1 MMGARKALLV
11 AINTYPSQPLK
22 GCINDSRQ
30 VEAALKER
38 FGFAESDIH
47 ILRERDATKANIQ
60 KELEW
65 LVSGV
70 QDGDV
75 LLFHYSGHG
84 TQVADDSQDEW
95 ECRDECL
102 VPYDHDWNNPLRDDL
117 LRRYFDRV
125 PLNANLTAVMDC
137 CHSGTIDKV
146 ILEEFA
152 ASRTYIAPKQ
162 LSTPIEM
169 VMQIQALQQRRDEE
183 FRAKAA
189 PQLRKLIRSLPPD
202 ADVEAEVNTLLDK
215 LLGVYKK
222 NRFGYVN
229 VQQNNVLLAAC
240 ADSQTAADAYIDG
253 DFHGAFTYHLFNAL
267 GVGRPVLSYG
277 DLIARAADGMRR
289 YTQTPQ
295 LECVEPL
302 KSRLFLAPLG

>member
-1 MMGARKALLV
+1 MGARKALLV
-11 AINTYPSQPLK
+11 AINNYPSQPLK

-30 VEAALKER
+30 VEAALTQR
-38 FGFAESDIH
+38 FGFAGNDIQ
-47 ILRERDATKANIQ
+47 ILRERDATRANIE
-60 KELEW
+60 KGLEW
-65 LVSGV
+65 LVSGA

-75 LLFHYSGHG
+75 LFFHYSGHG
-84 TQVADDSQDEW
+84 TQVADDGRDEW

-102 VPYDHDWNNPLRDDL
+102 VPYDHDWNNPLRDDI

-125 PLNANLTAVMDC
+125 PLNANLTAIMDC

-152 ASRTYIAPKQ
+152 ASSTYIAPRQ
-162 LSTPIEM
+162 LSTPLEI
-169 VMQIQALQQRRDEE
+169 VMQIHALQQRRDEE
-183 FRAKAA
+183 LRAQAV
-189 PQLRKLIRSLPPD
+189 PQLRALIRSLPPD
-202 ADVEAEVNTLLDK
+202 ADVDAEVNAFLDK

-240 ADSQTAADAYIDG
+240 ADSQTAADAFIDG
-253 DFHGAFTYHLFNAL
+253 DFRGAFTYHLFNAL
-267 GVGRPVLSYG
+267 GTGGTLPSYG
-277 DLIARAADGMRR
+277 DLIARAAGGMQR

-295 LECVEPL
+295 LECVEAL
-302 KSRLFLAPLG
+302 KNRPFLAPLV